1 MKTMGKNITY
11 LSPARAFC
19 IELGATF
26 TILLATNMGM
36 PVSTTH
42 ASVGAVLGIGC
53 VDNIKKVKWGVMGS
67 VFASWIVTLPVAANH
82 FRFLRLFEAHCR
94 QHVVSP
100 STEYPST

>member
-67 VFASWIVTLPVAANH
+67 VFASWIVTLPVAALTTSA
-82 FRFLRLFEAHCR
+82 FYGFLKPT
-94 QHVVSP
+94 VVNMS
-100 STEYPST
+100 